1 VFKSRRTRRVAVING
16 SEVAR
21 EIDDVGLTI
30 REFARRIGVDE
41 AQLSRVIHGGPCDPE
56 MAFLIV
62 RHLERLE
69 PVR

>member
-1 VFKSRRTRRVAVING
+1 M
-16 SEVAR
+16 AR